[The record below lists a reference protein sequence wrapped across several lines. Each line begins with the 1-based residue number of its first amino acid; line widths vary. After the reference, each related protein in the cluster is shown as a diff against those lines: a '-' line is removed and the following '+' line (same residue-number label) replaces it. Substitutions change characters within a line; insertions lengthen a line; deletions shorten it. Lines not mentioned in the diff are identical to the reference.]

1 MLPQTIRDFMNLD
14 SGVADA
20 LINAA
25 ISEANRELIRK
36 NITPDET
43 NEDHLSALKY
53 LSAYF
58 LIPHLTTISGDKG
71 ITKDIGFGDNAQK
84 LISDSD
90 VERRQA
96 FYYNHALKVIENI
109 VNTDYPF
116 GIDIPGDATSSS

>member
-43 NEDHLSALKY
+43 NEE
-53 LSAYF
+53 
-58 LIPHLTTISGDKG
+58 HLTTISGDKG